1 MKKKPTWEKQEN
13 MNFQNA
19 RIVKLKIEFVEL
31 EYNLKTEPKL
41 PLTLSIRIVADCG
54 TQIFQL
60 TMK

>member
-41 PLTLSIRIVADCG
+41 PLTTDILGGGDWFGSLFHRW
-54 TQIFQL
+54 
-60 TMK
+60 